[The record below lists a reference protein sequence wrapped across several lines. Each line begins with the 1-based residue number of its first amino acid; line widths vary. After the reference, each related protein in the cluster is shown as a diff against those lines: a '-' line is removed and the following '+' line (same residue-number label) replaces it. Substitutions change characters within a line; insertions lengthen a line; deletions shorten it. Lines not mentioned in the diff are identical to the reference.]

1 MLNPNLRRQVVSMRS
16 KGFKLASIR
25 KMLSLTNDELAG
37 ALGLRGDIAA
47 LIEREARS
55 GKRIETLRSEVE
67 ERAIADLLADENAS
81 EELKDALIAEGV
93 AEVRAMWEKDGYHR
107 QTCRNPVEQMAW
119 EIQCYQTKT
128 KGRTDVYLNRPT
140 ID

>member
-1 MLNPNLRRQVVSMRS
+1 MLTPNLRRQAVSMRS

-25 KMLSLTNDELAG
+25 KMLSLSNEELAE
-37 ALGLRGDIAA
+37 ALGLHGDIAEM
-47 LIEREARS
+47 IEREARR

-107 QTCRNPVEQMAW
+107 QTCRNPNEHMPW

-128 KGRTDVYLNRPT
+128 KGRTDVYWNRPT

>member
-1 MLNPNLRRQVVSMRS
+1 MLNTNLRRQVVSMRS

-93 AEVRAMWEKDGYHR
+93 AEVRAMWDKDGYHR
-107 QTCRNPVEQMAW
+107 QTCRNPAEQIDW
-119 EIQCYQTKT
+119 EIPEYETKEQL
-128 KGRTDVYLNRPT
+128 RTTLYRSKQ
-140 ID
+140 